1 MNSRLILLFGIA
13 LFVFISG
20 CTISTTPSV
29 CGNGICEENENSSS
43 CSADCGTSTGGGGGS
58 EGPSFDTSVYEQIEL
73 PKEIVDNEALGES
86 TDEIIGQNAANT
98 EAEITAGTGLVTA
111 SAYLQQPPVPPPTCN
126 NNGICEYDE
135 SNYETYS
142 SCPADCGSPL
152 FSFYPYPPEGYK
164 IYEKDFSQDELD
176 FLLIVAARRP
186 VDPITKQPLD
196 EADKDFK
203 VAGIS
208 LYLYS
213 ADDPKRTELPLS
225 GDRTAYVSGDSP
237 ECLPVDNPASPCKQ
251 IYPYS
256 FEVGT
261 DYKVRVDYYVA
272 VYKLRVP
279 KSKLLVGPNVLRFAP
294 YVNWEDAASPSGRW
308 YKQIADVYRT
318 VEYYKNEKCTE
329 SCINTIA
336 DYYAKPYSDSEVQ
349 KILKF
354 KEPAVGS
361 CANEIAGD
369 IDNSGAVDAVD
380 VQRVI
385 NVALGVATV
394 ADNPCADVDGNG
406 FVTAVDVQ
414 LVINAALGIA
424 PVCSSDPDCD
434 DGNPITTDNCY
445 NANTYRSFCYSY
457 NPTDLCWNNV
467 CDSGETFESCP
478 RDCDPPI
485 QSCAFNE
492 TNGISCQKYEVC
504 DGSVI
509 DQESRCCFGVCKL
522 PSEFDWR
529 NRHGENFNT
538 PVKNQGG
545 VSSCTSFG
553 AIASIES
560 AINAYYNQHLDVDL
574 SEQATL
580 SCAAEVFYD
589 GEGSECNS
597 QNVSTQHIC
606 NATVYGQLEES
617 CYPYVDHITQDTFI
631 CNNLCEN
638 YLNRFWKVDDYIGLE
653 STHYFVPPSSTL
665 YNSKIELI
673 NEKKLKKSIV
683 QYGPVTVVGEGF
695 IPGHSVSIVGWNT
708 NTDESTIAIGIVKT
722 PIYPPANQ
730 DSLISCTNKDLDNY
744 CNWGIADI
752 PKPEYCPTNCLSNQK
767 DWNDADNGIGAL
779 GIFE

>member
-1 MNSRLILLFGIA
+1 MRLM
-13 LFVFISG
+13 
-20 CTISTTPSV
+20 
-29 CGNGICEENENSSS
+29 
-43 CSADCGTSTGGGGGS
+43 
-58 EGPSFDTSVYEQIEL
+58 
-73 PKEIVDNEALGES
+73 
-86 TDEIIGQNAANT
+86 
-98 EAEITAGTGLVTA
+98 
-111 SAYLQQPPVPPPTCN
+111 
-126 NNGICEYDE
+126 
-135 SNYETYS
+135 
-142 SCPADCGSPL
+142 
-152 FSFYPYPPEGYK
+152 
-164 IYEKDFSQDELD
+164 
-176 FLLIVAARRP
+176 
-186 VDPITKQPLD
+186 
-196 EADKDFK
+196 
-203 VAGIS
+203 
-208 LYLYS
+208 
-213 ADDPKRTELPLS
+213 
-225 GDRTAYVSGDSP
+225 
-237 ECLPVDNPASPCKQ
+237 CK
-251 IYPYS
+251 
-256 FEVGT
+256 
-261 DYKVRVDYYVA
+261 
-272 VYKLRVP
+272 
-279 KSKLLVGPNVLRFAP
+279 
-294 YVNWEDAASPSGRW
+294 
-308 YKQIADVYRT
+308 
-318 VEYYKNEKCTE
+318 
-329 SCINTIA
+329 
-336 DYYAKPYSDSEVQ
+336 
-349 KILKF
+349 
-354 KEPAVGS
+354 
-361 CANEIAGD
+361 
-369 IDNSGAVDAVD
+369 
-380 VQRVI
+380 
-385 NVALGVATV
+385 
-394 ADNPCADVDGNG
+394 
-406 FVTAVDVQ
+406 DVQ

-673 NEKKLKKSIV
+673 NEKKLKK
-683 QYGPVTVVGEGF
+683 
-695 IPGHSVSIVGWNT
+695 
-708 NTDESTIAIGIVKT
+708 IAIIDPIVKKVSQT
-722 PIYPPANQ
+722 FWLNTRSRIEQFNKQKAEVRNALPYLLSDPTLVQLFQEKLDRLVYPQ
-730 DSLISCTNKDLDNY
+730 VFS
-744 CNWGIADI
+744 
-752 PKPEYCPTNCLSNQK
+752 
-767 DWNDADNGIGAL
+767 L
-779 GIFE
+779 GIKYAKLKKEELQQGDIAKDSSSFNYPEIKIAMYSLEPPTLYLFLKSFWS